1 MLVRSRQLG
10 RQPVDHADIH
20 RRRIQG
26 RRGQVHRQA
35 TRRLWSER
43 PIAKIRPVDPGR
55 ISSVANPRLKAA
67 VRLRSRR
74 ERDGQGL
81 TLIDGVRETLRA
93 LSGGA
98 ILVEAFVAPEYCTDQ
113 ECQALLERLREE
125 SVTVLEVGREAF
137 AKLAYGD
144 RIDGVVAV
152 AETPL
157 RRLDDLILPPEPLI
171 CIVEGVEKP
180 GNLGAI
186 LRTADGAGVTA
197 VVVADAATDLFN
209 PNIIRASLGTVFAV
223 PVSVASS
230 GEVLTWLRDR
240 GIAIIAA
247 RVDAS
252 VDYTEADYSGSV
264 AIALGSEARGLSD
277 AWGELARASVR
288 VPMLGVADSLNVS
301 ATAAVLLYE
310 ALRQRG
316 APVPSQADL
325 PRTRRG
331 RR

>member
-1 MLVRSRQLG
+1 MEPHGS
-10 RQPVDHADIH
+10 P
-20 RRRIQG
+20 RRI
-26 RRGQVHRQA
+26 
-35 TRRLWSER
+35 T
-43 PIAKIRPVDPGR
+43 
-55 ISSVANPRLKAA
+55 SVANPRLKAA
-67 VRLRSRR
+67 ARLRSRR
-74 ERDGQGL
+74 ERDRQGL

-93 LSGGA
+93 LAGGA
-98 ILVEAFVAPEYCTDQ
+98 LIREAFVAPEFCANQ
-113 ECQALLERLREE
+113 ECQALLERLGEE
-125 SVTVLEVGREAF
+125 SVTVWEVGPDAF
-137 AKLAYGD
+137 GRLAYGD

-171 CIVEGVEKP
+171 CVVEGVEKP

-186 LRTADGAGVTA
+186 LRTADGAGVNA
-197 VVVADAATDLFN
+197 VIVAEPATDLFN

-230 GEVLTWLRDR
+230 GEVLAWLRDR
-240 GIAIIAA
+240 DIAIIAA
-247 RVDAS
+247 RVDGS
-252 VDYTEADYSGSV
+252 VDYAEADYTGAV

-310 ALRQRG
+310 ALR
-316 APVPSQADL
+316 
-325 PRTRRG
+325 TRRG